1 MKGKAELR
9 EMLYRVLAST
19 YRYAERVVVIDY
31 PHSIDR
37 RSIDM
42 AVMLRNNKVLLV
54 KVTLD
59 LKQLPKNEAAELSS
73 VASTFNVPAIITALY
88 NRGSPLIDGVVYEKM
103 GLLAVSPDTL
113 EGVLSGS
120 EQLYVYASKESF
132 KVKVNPEKLRER
144 RTAMNMSLGHVASYL
159 GVSRKAVYEYEK
171 GSMDPT
177 VDKAEKLVRLFGED
191 ILDEIDIFNPP
202 KPLQRESLK
211 PSTIEEARLADELAM
226 KGLNVVHTRRTATD
240 VIAASKKIKITA
252 IVERQRESLST
263 LVERAEYAAKLA
275 EAVDAETIALVR
287 RGEASTELEALGFE
301 SIKRPHEASEILR
314 KLLEDE

>member
-9 EMLYRVLAST
+9 ELLYRVLATT

-42 AVMLRNNKVLLV
+42 AVTLRNNRVLLV

-59 LKQLPKNEAAELSS
+59 LKGLPKAEAAELSS
-73 VASTFNVPAIITALY
+73 IASTFNIPAIITALY
-88 NRGSPLIDGVVYEKM
+88 NKGNPLIDDVVYEKM
-103 GLLAVSPDTL
+103 GLMAVNPDTL

-120 EQLYVYASKESF
+120 RHLYVYASKESF
-132 KVKVNPEKLRER
+132 KVKVNPDKLRER
-144 RTAMNMSLGHVASYL
+144 RTELNLSLGHVASYL

-177 VDKAEKLVRLFGED
+177 VDKAEKLIRLFGED
-191 ILDEIDIFNPP
+191 ILDEIDLFGPP
-202 KPLQRESLK
+202 RRVQRETAK
-211 PSTIEEARLADELAM
+211 PSSDEEARLASELAV

-240 VIAASKKIKITA
+240 VIASSEEVKITA
-252 IVERQRESLST
+252 IVERQRESPST

-275 EAVDAETIALVR
+275 ETLDAETIALVR
-287 RGEASTELEALGFE
+287 KSGVASELEALGFE
-301 SIKRPHEASEILR
+301 SIKDPKDASKVLDRI
-314 KLLEDE
+314 LEDG